1 MLQAR
6 NMLLGMAAQNKQVS
20 GVRPNGQEDSPQ
32 YKVNVNYDSA
42 AAMGV
47 APSVINSVLST
58 AWGSSYVNDF
68 MDRGRIKKVY
78 MQGEAEPYHPRGHQQ
93 MVCT

>member
-1 MLQAR
+1 MKPSICHFTACYSRFGTATGFDLQLQDSGNLGHEGLLQAR

-42 AAMGV
+42 ALWVSRRAR
-47 APSVINSVLST
+47 
-58 AWGSSYVNDF
+58 D
-68 MDRGRIKKVY
+68 
-78 MQGEAEPYHPRGHQQ
+78 
-93 MVCT
+93 